1 MDVTA
6 SDPLAFMSRK
16 ILREV
21 VAASIG
27 YIVAWQHYNSERH
40 RQETEAELKETKRA
54 PFGALNT
61 SVFTVRLVGD

>member
-6 SDPLAFMSRK
+6 YDPLAFMSRK
-16 ILREV
+16 VLRDV

-40 RQETEAELKETKRA
+40 KQETEAELKETQRA
-54 PFGALNT
+54 LFGSLNT
-61 SVFTVRLVGD
+61 SVFTVSLVWD